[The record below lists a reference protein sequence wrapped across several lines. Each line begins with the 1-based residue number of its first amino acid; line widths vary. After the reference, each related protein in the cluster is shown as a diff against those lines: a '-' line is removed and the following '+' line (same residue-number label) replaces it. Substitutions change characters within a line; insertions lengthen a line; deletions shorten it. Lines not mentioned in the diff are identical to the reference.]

1 MKKITILMLCLMAMG
16 QQVMAQ
22 GSKEQMRKE
31 RRAQA
36 LKMETTETQ
45 GILASRTFVF
55 SANQIVSSGN
65 IDVQNVQLTE
75 TYGVWMLPGRIT
87 VTLPVYGLAS
97 STGLPT
103 LTRTLDFTTQNY
115 TYSIVSNPANK
126 GWYVHVKVVNPWTM
140 TTYYMVFN
148 VNDTGMNSE
157 MTLSSPFTTDVVFSG
172 SVLPYN

>member
-1 MKKITILMLCLMAMG
+1 MKKITILMLLLMVMG
-16 QQVMAQ
+16 QQAMAQ
-22 GSKEQMRKE
+22 ESKSQMRKQK
-31 RRAQA
+31 RAQE

-55 SANQIVSSGN
+55 DANQIVSTGTVE
-65 IDVQNVQLTE
+65 IQNVELTE
-75 TYGVWMLPGRIT
+75 TYGVWVLPGRIT
-87 VTLPVYGLAS
+87 VMLPVYGLAS

-103 LTRTLDFTTQNY
+103 LTRTLDFTTTNY

-126 GWYVHVKVVNPWTM
+126 GWYVHIKVVNPWTM
-140 TTYYMVFN
+140 TTYYMVLN

-172 SVLPYN
+172 SVLQY

>member
-1 MKKITILMLCLMAMG
+1 MKKITILMLLLMAMG

-22 GSKEQMRKE
+22 ESKAQARKE
-31 RRAQA
+31 KRAQT
-36 LKMETTETQ
+36 LQTETASTQ
-45 GILASRTFVF
+45 AILASRTFVF
-55 SANQIVSSGN
+55 TADQIVSSGDIN
-65 IDVQNVQLTE
+65 VQNVELTE
-75 TYGVWMLPGRIT
+75 TYGVWVLPGRIT

-148 VNDTGMNSE
+148 VNDTGMASE
-157 MTLSSPFTTDVVFSG
+157 MTLSSPFTTEVVFSG
-172 SVLPYN
+172 AVIPYN